1 MARNNRQ
8 ARRDSYLRNRG
19 AKNKRFLLGAF
30 FVLVLAIIG
39 FLILNSMMDRDRA
52 QIDKDIVSGRKKLE
66 EVTKEIEELK
76 EDYEMRNTDEFK
88 EKMAKEKLGM
98 VKKGQEENQVVKPIE
113 DKQTNPQENKDQTN
127 AQNQNTESQGA
138 ETNEQVPTNQDQN
151 QEEKINENN

>member
-98 VKKGQEENQVVKPIE
+98 VKKGQEENQVVKPPDGNQANPAE
-113 DKQTNPQENKDQTN
+113 NQTND
-127 AQNQNTESQGA
+127 QNQNTDSQGT
-138 ETNEQVPTNQDQN
+138 ETNEQAPVNQDQN
-151 QEEKINENN
+151 QEVKTNENN